1 MEQQGK
7 KGLAIASLVLGIA
20 ACVISWWGLV
30 LGIIGIVCAIVGL
43 ILAINAQKSYKALGQ
58 KNGIAT
64 AGLILSIIGLVLSI
78 IGVVVSV
85 IGFFT
90 CTVCACAASKA
101 LQDPSVQSSLANA
114 LSSALAQ

>member
-78 IGVVVSV
+78 IGT
-85 IGFFT
+85 I
-90 CTVCACAASKA
+90 VCGIVLAAGTA
-101 LQDPSVQSSLANA
+101 VANDPETQRQI
-114 LSSALAQ
+114 SSALEQISSSVN

>member
-1 MEQQGK
+1 MSGNQK
-7 KGLAIASLVLGIA
+7 VLGIVSIVCGAVGICFAWTMWVNIA
-20 ACVISWWGLV
+20 AMIAA
-30 LGIIGIVCAIVGL
+30 IAGIV
-43 ILAINAQKSYKALGQ
+43 LAVMSKKGFAA
-58 KNGIAT
+58 
-64 AGLILSIIGLVLSI
+64 AGESSPIPTVGLVLSI